1 MLFLDNTLHIATRTT
16 YNSSWDFSGRNVV
29 ENILLLYSYLNNE
42 LDEEGGDTVS
52 MQAHILSAGIVE
64 WNITSPR
71 KQASAY
77 ILGVL
82 LEGNLLPPPWPLKDN
97 DRGCVSECAI
107 MVLYRRILNCGFYV
121 A

>member
-29 ENILLLYSYLNNE
+29 GNILLPSSYLNNE

-52 MQAHILSAGIVE
+52 VQAHILSADIVE

-71 KQASAY
+71 KQVP
-77 ILGVL
+77 I
-82 LEGNLLPPPWPLKDN
+82 
-97 DRGCVSECAI
+97 
-107 MVLYRRILNCGFYV
+107 
-121 A
+121 